1 MTKCTLMRG
10 VNHSLKKCTRF
21 LLKQD
26 FYDILQKK
34 ISHERVP
41 KFSAVIYPSFPLSWQ
56 SKKRTY
62 YKGQKF
68 SREKK
73 IAKFHDFDFREI

>member
-1 MTKCTLMRG
+1 MYEISVKTG
-10 VNHSLKKCTRF
+10 F
-21 LLKQD
+21 LR
-26 FYDILQKK
+26 YSTKK

-41 KFSAVIYPSFPLSWQ
+41 KFSAVIYPSFPLRMKLVDKA
-56 SKKRTY
+56 KKRTY